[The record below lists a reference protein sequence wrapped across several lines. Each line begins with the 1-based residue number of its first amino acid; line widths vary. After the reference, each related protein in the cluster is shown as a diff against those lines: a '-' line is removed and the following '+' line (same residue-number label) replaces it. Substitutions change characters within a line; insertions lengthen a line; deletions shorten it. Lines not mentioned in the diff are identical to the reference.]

1 MVLVTEDTSG
11 LDIRQLVKR
20 ELFLDLPF
28 FVLFKKLMVEHH
40 VMLFEVA
47 SSVNLINLVKMVEGL
62 EVEQV
67 LAVRWRPLFTYPG
80 SELDHGSTSCPP
92 ARRPRC
98 LGPASKPTGLVT
110 PQSRQ
115 GSPPDAQTKAS
126 DPLSASKLTPAFGGP
141 AFFVIDISD

>member
-47 SSVNLINLVKMVEGL
+47 SSVNLINLVKV
-62 EVEQV
+62 V
-67 LAVRWRPLFTYPG
+67 
-80 SELDHGSTSCPP
+80 
-92 ARRPRC
+92 
-98 LGPASKPTGLVT
+98 
-110 PQSRQ
+110 
-115 GSPPDAQTKAS
+115 
-126 DPLSASKLTPAFGGP
+126 
-141 AFFVIDISD
+141 

>member
-1 MVLVTEDTSG
+1 
-11 LDIRQLVKR
+11 
-20 ELFLDLPF
+20 LFD
-28 FVLFKKLMVEHH
+28 VV
-40 VMLFEVA
+40 
-47 SSVNLINLVKMVEGL
+47 NLVKLVSLVKVVKVVEGL

-80 SELDHGSTSCPP
+80 ARLDHGSTSCPP

-126 DPLSASKLTPAFGGP
+126 DPLSASKLILTSYFLWRTCV
-141 AFFVIDISD
+141 FCD